1 MELGL
6 RLAELSTIFQ
16 KSIDLTGVKV
26 DPAIYEGVARAVA
39 DAIDQN
45 NKRLAEQLQEMGL
58 VKPN

>member
-16 KSIDLTGVKV
+16 KSIDLTGVEV
-26 DPAIYEGVARAVA
+26 DPAIYHAVARAVA

-45 NKRLAEQLQEMGL
+45 NKRLAEQLNGTA
-58 VKPN
+58 N